1 MTERHPSRFINSL
14 SGTPAD
20 KAPNIP
26 KQRARPVTTANWFG
40 LNHRVDNF
48 KIETHA
54 TPIDAPMI
62 SLPILAA

>member
-1 MTERHPSRFINSL
+1 MTERHPNKFIKSL
-14 SGTPAD
+14 RGTPAD

-26 KQRARPVTTANWFG
+26 KHSAKPVTTANWFG

-48 KIETHA
+48 KIETQA

-62 SLPILAA
+62 SLPILAV